1 MTIQSPIPN
10 IQITKYQIELPE
22 PLLIAGQFFG
32 IDPGTTNLGLA
43 EINANYTTEYCYLY
57 QIKMG
62 RMNLIDRLQQMSVI
76 HSACLNSFSHGKMFA
91 VIEGASYG
99 SAYRQAE
106 LAEVRAL
113 SAHWFY
119 THLAKIKVL
128 APSSIRKIVFGNGK
142 TKAQDIWSSKPPIPN
157 DALAALSCAYAA
169 SLTNW

>member
-1 MTIQSPIPN
+1 
-10 IQITKYQIELPE
+10 
-22 PLLIAGQFFG
+22 
-32 IDPGTTNLGLA
+32 
-43 EINANYTTEYCYLY
+43 
-57 QIKMG
+57 MG

-76 HSACLNSFSHGKMFA
+76 HSACLNSFAHGKMFS

-113 SAHWFY
+113 SAHWFF
-119 THLAKIKVL
+119 THLSKVKVL

-142 TKAQDIWSSKPPIPN
+142 TKAQEIWECNIPN

-169 SLTNW
+169 LLTDWEI